1 MISYFEFRYNLL
13 NPECWDKLLMR
24 TQSSSPV
31 KPWQMVYFGSY
42 HSTRTKVNGEKL
54 HFANVN
60 GNTLLVPINEKSQ
73 WIKIT

>member
-1 MISYFEFRYNLL
+1 MISYSEFRYNLL

-31 KPWQMVYFGSY
+31 KYFGSY

-73 WIKIT
+73 